1 MINSACRPGQPN
13 FPSCL
18 VGSRLNQP
26 QRKWKDY
33 DGDGIPDGDGSFLDP
48 NTQMLDPRS
57 DAALKALM
65 MTGYH
70 LNPDYFD
77 GSLWNDPELFD
88 EERSR
93 QQQKRSRFKAFL
105 RIMSSWVPPAVALA
119 FVVSFEL
126 GRRERL
132 KAEKLILEKA
142 QGDDDNSDMSLTR
155 ALAADEEVRSRGV
168 VGAIKVSDIVLGY
181 GGHGTVVYK
190 GSLDGRSIAVKR
202 MLKTYHASANRE
214 ISLLIESD
222 GHPNVVRYFLK
233 EVRGDF
239 VYLALELCDM
249 SLHEL
254 IAAIGEHKYWR
265 KEKSSGKKRHGRN
278 FGGGNDAENE
288 EFISH
293 ATRDML
299 LQIAS
304 GVRHLH
310 SLRIVHRDLKVGISG
325 VLFVE
330 IC

>member
-1 MINSACRPGQPN
+1 
-13 FPSCL
+13 
-18 VGSRLNQP
+18 
-26 QRKWKDY
+26 
-33 DGDGIPDGDGSFLDP
+33 
-48 NTQMLDPRS
+48 MLDPRS

-77 GSLWNDPELFD
+77 GSLWNDPDLFD

-132 KAEKLILEKA
+132 KAEKLLLEKA

-265 KEKSSGKKRHGRN
+265 KEKSVGKKRHGRDL
-278 FGGGNDAENE
+278 GGGNDVEIE
-288 EFISH
+288 DGISH
-293 ATRDML
+293 STRDTL

-310 SLRIVHRDLKVGISG
+310 SLRIVHRDLKVGIA
-325 VLFVE
+325 LLCAKFA
-330 IC
+330 